1 MIVLDFETNSTN
13 PRDVLEVGAYKI
25 IWDNNTYKILDTFH
39 RYYFSKYEVNYFA
52 LDVHN
57 LSPEKIEKLR
67 GGVEYPKY
75 FEDDKDFIDFC
86 KGTKV
91 LVAHNVSFELRYLD
105 NIVNFENIFCTMKEN
120 KIIVNAKNKNGN
132 IKNPKLV
139 EACNHYKIEFD
150 YSKYHSALYDAEK
163 ALEILNSM
171 NNLDNDFN
179 IISYTLKEQKKVILE
194 EKQKIIEKQKQKY
207 LRALNIEKRKIKK
220 IPIEK
225 KASLKNRECPNCNS
239 NNVHKKGKRQRKDYQ
254 VQRYQCM
261 DCKSVF
267 QEKISNIDIET
278 CSLSLQE
285 IEKRAKENLLKKS
298 IKKREEKIKKENER
312 KTNLS
317 NNINDKSAP
326 QALNKKEEIK
336 ERNNNYN
343 DLNTYN
349 EVKKKTFISNVKSNR
364 KNVQKNSNSSN
375 KKNTLIEKI
384 LSFFS

>member
-207 LRALNIEKRKIKK
+207 LKALDIEKRKI
-220 IPIEK
+220 EK
-225 KASLKNRECPNCNS
+225 EASLKNRECPNCHS
-239 NNVHKKGKRQRKDYQ
+239 NNVHKKGKRQRKGYQ

-261 DCKSVF
+261 DCKSIF
-267 QEKISNIDIET
+267 QEKISNLNIET
-278 CSLSLQE
+278 CSLSLEE
-285 IEKRAKENLLKKS
+285 IEKKAKENLLKQAV
-298 IKKREEKIKKENER
+298 KKREEKIKQENER

-317 NNINDKSAP
+317 NDINDKSAP
-326 QALNKKEEIK
+326 QDLNKKEEIEK
-336 ERNNNYN
+336 INNNDN
-343 DLNTYN
+343 DLRTYD
-349 EVKKKTFISNVKSNR
+349 EVKKKIFISNVQNNK
-364 KNVQKNSNSSN
+364 KNIQKNSNNSN

-384 LSFFS
+384 LGFLAKIK